1 MTKAKAEKA
10 IDEAI
15 DNVPDKP
22 NPDAS
27 TKPTGDTGDTKVV
40 ESLYQKKVY
49 IVDLNN
55 IGLEIE
61 GEGQLT
67 VDVLEVKK
75 NKATI
80 RNGELTIEVPKDFL
94 F

>member
-1 MTKAKAEKA
+1 MTKTKAEKV
-10 IDEAI
+10 IDKAI
-15 DNVPDKP
+15 DNVPEN

-27 TKPTGDTGDTKVV
+27 TEPTRDTGDTKAV

-55 IGLEIE
+55 IGFEIE
-61 GEGQLT
+61 GEGELI
-67 VDVLEVKK
+67 VDVLEIKK